1 MTERL
6 IAGPKVE
13 NNYAAVPAATHI
25 LSVSSSG
32 GTCYVNLDSAF
43 LSEMPGVDG
52 RVTVYSIVNSL
63 VEDCGVTEVQI
74 SVEGET
80 SLIYR
85 GAVDLSVPI
94 YADLSLVEKV
104 S

>member
-1 MTERL
+1 
-6 IAGPKVE
+6 
-13 NNYAAVPAATHI
+13 
-25 LSVSSSG
+25 
-32 GTCYVNLDSAF
+32 
-43 LSEMPGVDG
+43 MPGVDG

-94 YADLSLVEKV
+94 YADLSLVEEA